1 VRLLVQIKSGLAN
14 LQKREKVLHKRER
27 LQNFFRKFLHLSR
40 LAPYARE
47 YTVPMSYCGAEQK
60 KLDAVCEAA
69 ITEEEAHQSQLRQA
83 PGFAS
88 GASRTLFATNLKL

>member
-1 VRLLVQIKSGLAN
+1 MRLLVQINTGLGN
-14 LQKREKVLHKRER
+14 LRKCKR
-27 LQNFFRKFLHLSR
+27 LQNFLRTFLHLSR
-40 LAPYARE
+40 LAPYVRE
-47 YTVPMSYCGAEQK
+47 NTVPMSYCGAEQK

-88 GASRTLFATNLKL
+88 GARTFATKLSL

>member
-1 VRLLVQIKSGLAN
+1 MLVQIKTGLAN
-14 LQKREKVLHKRER
+14 LQKRERNLHKRER
-27 LQNFFRKFLHLSR
+27 LQNFLMKFLHLSR
-40 LAPYARE
+40 LAPYVRE

-83 PGFAS
+83 PGVAS
-88 GASRTLFATNLKL
+88 GARTFAYPSSYS